1 MKIIFLDLDGP
12 IYNNGVLINDALHCL
27 NELIRLTGAKIVIT
41 SDRRIGK
48 NLGQVKDL
56 IYATL
61 GENISKEV
69 IGITKV
75 IYYNGVEVPR
85 AAEIQ
90 YWLDSS
96 SENITRYVI
105 IDENESAALLS
116 SAMNFVK
123 VGDAGITGEVFRNCL
138 RILG

>member
-12 IYNNGVLINDALHCL
+12 IFNNGVLINNALHCL
-27 NELIRLTGAKIVIT
+27 NELIRLTGAKIVVT
-41 SDRRIGK
+41 SDWRIGK
-48 NLGQVKDL
+48 TLEQIKEL
-56 IYATL
+56 ISSTL

-69 IGITKV
+69 MGITDV
-75 IYYNGVEVPR
+75 IYHNNVEVAR

-105 IDENESAALLS
+105 IDDNESAALLS